1 MKDIL
6 LTTPVINTPIS
17 LSKLGDP
24 MNSYSQNSLV
34 EPVDIRRLII
44 GLNEPGHDMVIPYIK
59 ITENWETV
67 EGKDKMVLLA
77 GVGLITPQGFEGFIN
92 KDKMLGLRWM
102 NNKTKKGEVT
112 FSINSD
118 VKDVITVRL

>member
-1 MKDIL
+1 
-6 LTTPVINTPIS
+6 
-17 LSKLGDP
+17 
-24 MNSYSQNSLV
+24 
-34 EPVDIRRLII
+34 
-44 GLNEPGHDMVIPYIK
+44 MVIPYII

-77 GVGLITPQGFEGFIN
+77 GVGLITPQGFKGFIN

-102 NNKTKKGEVT
+102 NNKTKQGEVT

-118 VKDVITVRL
+118 VKDVITVKLEKIKVKVKPVLDGDTREV